1 MSCIETLYHSPHAY
15 AGNTWR
21 GPEIDVNDTYSGF
34 SICHYVGD
42 TENHI
47 SQCRSS
53 LCYCLGIDEQHLIV
67 PRQTHSTNIAVVD
80 KIPFEQEKLKETDA
94 VVTGM
99 KGVAIGVNT
108 ADCVP
113 VILIDE
119 QVPLIAAVHAGWR
132 GAVADIVPKTIER
145 MRSLSAKDI
154 KAFIGPSICERCFE
168 VGDEVAERFPEF
180 AIKRN
185 YGVKPHIDLQ
195 GFIMHQLKEAGVEC
209 VQKSIPCTR
218 CNPEHYFSARAQ
230 GINSGRNFSF
240 AILF

>member
-1 MSCIETLYHSPHAY
+1 MNCIETLYHSPHVY

-21 GPEIDVNDTYSGF
+21 GAETDVNDTYSGF

-42 TENHI
+42 SEQHI
-47 SQCRSS
+47 AECRSS
-53 LCYCLGIDEQHLIV
+53 LRYCLGIDENHLIV
-67 PRQTHSTNIAVVD
+67 PRQTHSINIVVID
-80 KIPFEQEKLKETDA
+80 RIPFEPAELNGVDA
-94 VVTGM
+94 VITGL
-99 KGVAIGVNT
+99 KGVAVGVNT

-119 QVPLIAAVHAGWR
+119 NASLIAAVHAGWR
-132 GAVADIVPKTIER
+132 GAVADIVPATVER
-145 MRSLSAKDI
+145 MKALSAKNI
-154 KAFIGPSICERCFE
+154 KAYIGPCICEKCFE

-180 AIKRN
+180 VIKRN

-195 GFIMHQLKEAGVEC
+195 GFVMNQIENAGVEYP
-209 VQKSIPCTR
+209 QKSIPCTR

-240 AILF
+240 AILL